1 MIQDLLAASAFGLAA
16 CAFGALIF
24 VLRRSA
30 PDQNHL
36 ESLVVADMG
45 PPSKEVMSLQSEM
58 ESLHSHIRISEELR
72 GNLQAKLEASSEVI
86 AQLNLNLENQKKSV
100 IFKENS
106 WLQDRTHLEAKLSA
120 GNQEVLSLTEKV
132 KSLEDQIVSLQL
144 KPVPPD
150 SSLQRAEFSKKVLAS
165 KASSPAKAHE
175 RPEWYLQP
183 DKERGAHQ
191 TQWAVP
197 FPEVTPRFTKT
208 LHPVSQNTISSRE
221 HSHSDDSLR
230 VEQLNLM
237 VKTLQGK
244 KAMLE
249 ERNQNWEVALR
260 YLSEHIL
267 RNYGKNYS
275 SFEIGPLVATAL
287 QSINKSLIMN
297 DMFQANHDEIDDLNV
312 LSELLYEG
320 KEPSRNTL

>member
-16 CAFGALIF
+16 CAFGALIYI
-24 VLRRSA
+24 LRRSV
-30 PDQNHL
+30 PDQNQL
-36 ESLVVADMG
+36 ESLETDRE
-45 PPSKEVMSLQSEM
+45 PPSHELLSLQSEM
-58 ESLHSHIRISEELR
+58 DTLQSHIRVSEELR

-100 IFKENS
+100 VFKENS
-106 WLQDRTHLEAKLSA
+106 WLQDRTLLEAKLSA
-120 GNQEVLSLTEKV
+120 GDLEILSLTEKV
-132 KSLEDQIVSLQL
+132 KSLEDQIVSLQTRAA
-144 KPVPPD
+144 PPD
-150 SSLQRAEFSKKVLAS
+150 SSFQRAEFSKKVL
-165 KASSPAKAHE
+165 SSVAPSLAKAHE
-175 RPEWYLQP
+175 SPEWYRRP
-183 DKERGAHQ
+183 DKKPDPHQ
-191 TQWAVP
+191 MKWAAP
-197 FPEVTPRFTKT
+197 FPEGTPRFTKT
-208 LHPVSQNTISSRE
+208 LLPASQNTISSKA
-221 HSHSDDSLR
+221 HSHTDESLR

-267 RNYGKNYS
+267 RNCGKNYS
-275 SFEIGPLVATAL
+275 SFEIGPLVAIAL